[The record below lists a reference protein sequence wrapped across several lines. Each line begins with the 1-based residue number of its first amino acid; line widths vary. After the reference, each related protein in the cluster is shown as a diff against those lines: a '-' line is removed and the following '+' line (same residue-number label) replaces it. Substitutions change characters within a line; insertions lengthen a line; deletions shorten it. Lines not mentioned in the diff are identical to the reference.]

1 MYHRGRCLLPFDR
14 TYGNAP
20 QIMRHST
27 KRLSC
32 GQEAYV
38 AVVEVCGLHDW
49 LVHYLRQDERCH
61 RVLVIQPLGRSASQ
75 TDRRDAHG
83 VSELLWVNRERL
95 RRQDRVQGVRTVQ
108 MPSAEEQAE
117 RRLTQVRERLVRRRT
132 QTLNPIHKILRRPNL
147 EWEQPT
153 KTFQTLKVRQ
163 WLKAMPLEPAD
174 RLAMDQLR
182 AQWQRWDEQ
191 LVVADG
197 WMAERFRVNRDAQLL
212 ATMPGVSRFIA
223 VAITSRINPIARFPH
238 GRSLANFLGLTPG
251 CRSSGDKERVGS
263 ITKVGSRMVRYLLA
277 QLISFRDEPPK
288 AFWLAMSRSP
298 ATSTELSGV
307 DKWSPAAGALA
318 VVPVDQRRERRRL
331 RDGHDR
337 LERQRRAVGV
347 VPVGDAPDRVP
358 QDLYRRL
365 RQALIVV
372 RRARLPQVLAQR
384 QRA

>member
-1 MYHRGRCLLPFDR
+1 
-14 TYGNAP
+14 
-20 QIMRHST
+20 
-27 KRLSC
+27 
-32 GQEAYV
+32 YV

-83 VSELLWVNRERL
+83 LSELLWVNRERL

-182 AQWQRWDEQ
+182 AQWQRW
-191 LVVADG
+191 
-197 WMAERFRVNRDAQLL
+197 
-212 ATMPGVSRFIA
+212 
-223 VAITSRINPIARFPH
+223 
-238 GRSLANFLGLTPG
+238 
-251 CRSSGDKERVGS
+251 
-263 ITKVGSRMVRYLLA
+263 
-277 QLISFRDEPPK
+277 
-288 AFWLAMSRSP
+288 
-298 ATSTELSGV
+298 
-307 DKWSPAAGALA
+307 
-318 VVPVDQRRERRRL
+318 
-331 RDGHDR
+331 
-337 LERQRRAVGV
+337 
-347 VPVGDAPDRVP
+347 
-358 QDLYRRL
+358 
-365 RQALIVV
+365 
-372 RRARLPQVLAQR
+372 
-384 QRA
+384 